1 MFLRNDSE
9 MNFELNEG
17 SSCKWSV
24 FFSGEIYPHKKL
36 EPKNQIS
43 MLTLLAKDR
52 GEPSRQTKVVVNLVV
67 LDHRPSEDSPVL
79 LPIAPTS
86 VPEDRN
92 VDSIIAKIAAQFQDG
107 ASSSYIKY
115 KIISGNK
122 DSVFK
127 LVLGTTMNIYGAV
140 LILAKPLDREV
151 KSRYNLQILA
161 YDERNRNLNS
171 TGNFTIDVTDV
182 NDNEPKFVGD
192 PYRANLSNATAVD
205 KLILRVDAND
215 PDEIQNA
222 KLTYKI
228 TTGDPIKYFDI
239 DDHGWIRLRKKLD
252 MEVGKTIKLTIS
264 VSDSIHTSLASVYL
278 SVLKE
283 DMDAPVFTKA
293 EYNFAFFEGRA
304 EGFAFNLKAFNG
316 YQQDV
321 EGFRYLFEDEKEIVD
336 KMRKIFYIHPYNGQ
350 VDFLQSPDFEESS
363 NYSFHV
369 KAINMLNQTDIAK
382 VNVVVRSVDEF
393 KPVFLQSYKFT
404 VRAEREEGTEVGQV
418 VATDQDK
425 GPDGV
430 VIYKFSEPSSNFRI
444 DPYTGKI
451 YINQSLTDN
460 KEWLPKND
468 QSSATSI
475 PYPPLLVE
483 ASSGTAN
490 SLHKIQNVE
499 IIIDITNTPG
509 LLPSPP
515 GGEKNP
521 ISGIIIAVIVAT
533 IVMFLVVAG
542 IATLAC
548 VFNSTNNRAR
558 QASLSGSPTRESI
571 NFSNMNNVSPSSTPN
586 GGYPSIQM
594 NLQVNPSHLS
604 NGSSG
609 RGSAIND
616 GDSEIRLITERNYL
630 KNAKVP
636 DFLSYQKDSGF
647 TDGVDN
653 VSMDSVANIA
663 EVIYAEDEPHVYA
676 SASIEDVHP
685 FADEAGRTGMSSL
698 IYSKLHEI
706 GADQFEPQKA
716 FQGSFNSLVG
726 QELHN
731 SYNWDH
737 LLNWNPQYHQ
747 LAQVFA
753 DIAKLKDD
761 NSSDHSPGAL
771 PEPHPHYFTTLAN
784 QKPCGSGAA
793 GGGMPGAGPHR
804 AGSHCS
810 QHATPSS
817 KKATP
822 PPFLSMVQPGRDVHP
837 GNPNAGIVSG
847 HPHSRHGY
855 PMPSPMRNNNN
866 SHPNS
871 SMQHQQQPNFA
882 AHGSNDLS
890 NSALGGQKGGPP
902 GGGKRKNNYSN
913 ASLTGSTSSG
923 STVSATNMPA
933 NHKSM
938 SKQNNLAMGVSG
950 ATAARN
956 RPTNSATSRNYVSE
970 HSEHPV

>member
-1 MFLRNDSE
+1 MKPE
-9 MNFELNEG
+9 
-17 SSCKWSV
+17 
-24 FFSGEIYPHKKL
+24 
-36 EPKNQIS
+36 NQVSRIA
-43 MLTLLAKDR
+43 LLAKDK
-52 GEPSRQTKVVVNLVV
+52 GEPSLESKVLVNLVV
-67 LDHRPSEDSPVL
+67 IDHRPSEDSPVL
-79 LPIAPTS
+79 LPIAPKS
-86 VPEDRN
+86 VPEDTP
-92 VDSIIAKIAAQFQDG
+92 VDQIINTIAAQFQDG
-107 ASSSYIKY
+107 SSSSYIKY
-115 KIISGNK
+115 RIVSGDN
-122 DSVFK
+122 DQVFK
-127 LVLGTTMNIYGAV
+127 LVLGTTLKVYGAV

-151 KSRYNLQILA
+151 KSRYNLQVMA
-161 YDERNRNLNS
+161 FDERNPNLNS
-171 TGNFTIDVTDV
+171 TGNFTVDVTDV
-182 NDNEPKFVGD
+182 NDNAPKFVGS
-192 PYRANLSNATAVD
+192 PYRYNLSNATAVGKD
-205 KLILRVDAND
+205 LFMVSAND

-222 KLTYKI
+222 KLTYNIK
-228 TTGDPIKYFDI
+228 TGDPMGYFEINDQ
-239 DDHGWIRLRKKLD
+239 GWIRLRKKLD
-252 MEVGKTIKLTIS
+252 VEVGTSFKLTITC
-264 VSDSIHTSLASVYL
+264 SDSIFTSIASVYIM
-278 SVLKE
+278 VLKE
-283 DMDAPVFTKA
+283 DIDAPVFTKA
-293 EYNFAFFEGRA
+293 EYTFSFSENHPI
-304 EGFAFNLKAFNG
+304 GFAFNLKAFNG
-316 YQQDV
+316 LQQDV
-321 EGFRYLFEDEKEIVD
+321 EGFSYYFEDEEEIVD
-336 KMRKIFYIHPYNGQ
+336 EMKKIFYIDRYNGK
-350 VDFLQSPDFEESS
+350 VEFLQSPDFEQSS

-369 KAINMLNQTDIAK
+369 KAINLKNQTDIAK
-382 VNVVVRSVDEF
+382 VSIVIGSVDEF
-393 KPVFLQSYKFT
+393 PPVFLKSYKFT
-404 VRAEREEGTEVGQV
+404 VPAELEEGAEVGQI

-430 VIYKFSEPSSNFRI
+430 IVYKLSEPNPNFKI
-444 DPYTGKI
+444 DRETGKI

-460 KEWLPKND
+460 TEWLPNKD
-468 QSSATSI
+468 QSSTTTI

-483 ASSGTAN
+483 VNSGRQN

-499 IIIDITNTPG
+499 IIVDITNSPE
-509 LLPSPP
+509 LLPVVTKTGP
-515 GGEKNP
+515 NP
-521 ISGIIIAVIVAT
+521 LSGIIIAVIVAT

-558 QASLSGSPTRESI
+558 QASLSASPTRESF
-571 NFSNMNNVSPSSTPN
+571 NFSNVNNVSPSSTPN
-586 GGYPSIQM
+586 GGYPSMQM
-594 NLQVNPSHLS
+594 NLQVNPSHRS

-616 GDSEIRLITERNYL
+616 GDSEIRLITERNYF
-630 KNAKVP
+630 KPAKVP
-636 DFLSYQKDSGF
+636 DFLQYQKDSGF
-647 TDGVDN
+647 NDMPDN
-653 VSMDSVANIA
+653 VSMESVANIA

-706 GADQFEPQKA
+706 GADQFDPQKA

-753 DIAKLKDD
+753 DIAKLKDET
-761 NSSDHSPGAL
+761 SSDHSPGAL
-771 PEPHPHYFTTLAN
+771 PEPLPQLFTSHGT
-784 QKPCGSGAA
+784 QKPGSSGTV
-793 GGGMPGAGPHR
+793 GPMAGPHGAMGTGDR
-804 AGSHCS
+804 SHCS

-822 PPFLSMVQPGRDVHP
+822 PPFLGRDVHP
-837 GNPNAGIVSG
+837 GNPNIGIMSG

-855 PMPSPMRNNNN
+855 PMPPPMRNNN
-866 SHPNS
+866 SHPS

-882 AHGSNDLS
+882 HGANDLS
-890 NSALGGQKGGPP
+890 NSALGGQKAPAGGS
-902 GGGKRKNNYSN
+902 KKKNNYSN

-956 RPTNSATSRNYVSE
+956 RPTNSATSRNFVSE